1 MFIQLDQN
9 SSLFFLKLKV
19 QGKQATSNQELLTT
33 SNASLPM
40 CQTIEKTTEKTEV
53 GTPHAPP
60 LSLISQWSLLQV

>member
-1 MFIQLDQN
+1 MW
-9 SSLFFLKLKV
+9 
-19 QGKQATSNQELLTT
+19 TSNQELLTT

-60 LSLISQWSLLQV
+60 LSLISQ